1 MEGVRDRRESVPGQ
15 GIRNVT
21 KPIWHCHVAM
31 SLDGKIAR
39 ADGSFDWLE
48 PYPPQEFGVEAF
60 AESLDAVVMGR
71 ATYEIE
77 RAMTEWPHPGKPT
90 YVVTSRPLIDPPP
103 LVEARSGDLEALAD
117 ELERHGC
124 RKVGVEGG
132 GQLIRGLIA
141 LGKLDVLE
149 MAIIPLVLG
158 DGIPLFPSATPELP
172 LRLVKCEP
180 KAGGALHLVYE
191 TAR

>member
-1 MEGVRDRRESVPGQ
+1 M
-15 GIRNVT
+15 T
-21 KPIWHCHVAM
+21 KPIWHCHIAM

-39 ADGSFDWLE
+39 SDGSFDWLV
-48 PYPPQEFGVEAF
+48 PYPPQEFDIDAF
-60 AESLDAVVMGR
+60 HAEIDAVVMGR
-71 ATYEIE
+71 DTYQIE
-77 RAMTEWPHPGKPT
+77 RGMTEWLHPGKPT
-90 YVVTSRPLIDPPP
+90 YVVTSRPLGDPPP

-117 ELERHGC
+117 ELERRGC

-132 GQLIRGLIA
+132 GQLVRGLIA
-141 LGKLDVLE
+141 IGKLDVLE

-158 DGIPLFPSATPELP
+158 AGIPLFPSATPELP

-191 TAR
+191 KAR